1 MIFIKIESQEML
13 SETIVSEFPVYVLSS
28 LISDTVKVSNTLT
41 GSLVNPPKCG
51 KVIVKVFGV
60 AN

>member
-41 GSLVNPPKCG
+41 GSLVNPPNA
-51 KVIVKVFGV
+51 VK
-60 AN
+60 

>member
-13 SETIVSEFPVYVLSS
+13 PETRVSEFPVYILSS
-28 LISDTVKVSNTLT
+28 VISDPVKVSNILT
-41 GSLVNPPKCG
+41 GSLVTPPKCG